1 MPLTP
6 QQAIRQNRAERLI
19 GLFAPVL
26 DLVLNAGDR
35 VSRIVGRDEEYYPI
49 RSASEEFE
57 LPEPPA
63 TRAR

>member
-6 QQAIRQNRAERLI
+6 QQAIRRDRAERLI

-26 DLVLNAGDR
+26 DLVLSVGDR
-35 VSRIVGRDEEYYPI
+35 VSRIAGRDEEHYPI
-49 RSASEEFE
+49 RSAAEELE